1 MELIAEYDEL
11 QLFMMAFPVKF
22 LIDVLLPM
30 ANQSMMNEMDLS
42 EFFVWLGCIF
52 FMACHPGVSD
62 RRLWWS
68 KKEISP
74 REGAPF

>member
-52 FMACHPGVSD
+52 SWHVILEFRIVGSGG
-62 RRLWWS
+62 RR
-68 KKEISP
+68 
-74 REGAPF
+74 RR